1 LGART
6 QDKIRSQ
13 EKGSVVHIKS
23 EEDLLQLLL
32 LAGIDPRKRGWN
44 KNRRNGV
51 RRLFQQTVDGEG
63 ELRLYRSTRKVKLW
77 VTCTIP
83 EDGRKAQKKK
93 QKQKQ
98 KQKMKTVI
106 FLEHKYAPDGTRISE
121 EPDIPGEKLRSGE
134 KPRDGCVRLLAEEF
148 GIAGRLPSEFTKV
161 KKVQA
166 MKPSTR
172 SFPGLESRTLETIF
186 WWEMP
191 YELYKRI
198 FKEKKLDGS
207 FNVFR
212 AYAITA
218 KVLEQIKALK

>member
-1 LGART
+1 M
-6 QDKIRSQ
+6 
-13 EKGSVVHIKS
+13 HIKS

-51 RRLFQQTVDGEG
+51 RRLFQQTVDEEG

-77 VTCTIP
+77 AICNIP
-83 EDGRKAQKKK
+83 EDGQKPSKK
-93 QKQKQ
+93 

-121 EPDIPGEKLRSGE
+121 EPDIPGEKLRLGE
-134 KPRDGCVRLLAEEF
+134 KPRDGCVRLLEEEF

-186 WWEMP
+186 LWEMP
-191 YELYKRI
+191 YELYKRT
-198 FKEKKLDGS
+198 FKEKKPDGS
-207 FNVFR
+207 FNTFR
-212 AYAITA
+212 AYPITA
-218 KVLEQIKALK
+218 KILEQIKALK